1 MSPTLWGVRCYL
13 NLRIGEWRPMA
24 SMRMGGVLTW
34 AQSSRRSKLERT
46 DLNTGSGSDL
56 YAAMHRGLGRAPGDP
71 LQVRLLPVS
80 RLCLPCVLS
89 PWVCAAPSSFT
100 FNGSGNSGFGT
111 QQALAEPVGG
121 CASQRRRRAWPRRA
135 QGSSPD
141 ALGVGVGA
149 ATQAEGQAR
158 SASL

>member
-1 MSPTLWGVRCYL
+1 
-13 NLRIGEWRPMA
+13 MA

-80 RLCLPCVLS
+80 HLCLPCVLS
-89 PWVCAAPSSFT
+89 RWVCAAPSSFT
-100 FNGSGNSGFGT
+100 FNGSGNSGVWDSAGASRASGWRVT
-111 QQALAEPVGG
+111 KAAAGLAQA
-121 CASQRRRRAWPRRA
+121 
-135 QGSSPD
+135 SPG
-141 ALGVGVGA
+141 L
-149 ATQAEGQAR
+149 
-158 SASL
+158 LP